1 MTEEGFKIRSSTG
14 PKFSVLYNSFN
25 DFRGSSFMCP
35 QSFVLFFLVL
45 IRFYMPHICTRILV
59 YSIITTILASSYVH
73 EAFQMLILILF
84 S

>member
-1 MTEEGFKIRSSTG
+1 MTEEGFKIRSPTG
-14 PKFSVLYNSFN
+14 PKFSVLYNPFN

-35 QSFVLFFLVL
+35 QSFVPFLVL
-45 IRFYMPHICTRILV
+45 IRFCMPRICTRILV
-59 YSIITTILASSYVH
+59 YSIITTTLASSYVH

>member
-1 MTEEGFKIRSSTG
+1 MR
-14 PKFSVLYNSFN
+14 
-25 DFRGSSFMCP
+25 P
-35 QSFVLFFLVL
+35 QSFVLLVL

>member
-1 MTEEGFKIRSSTG
+1 MIEKGFKIRSSTG
-14 PKFSVLYNSFN
+14 PKFSVLYNTFN

-35 QSFVLFFLVL
+35 QSFVPFLVL
-45 IRFYMPHICTRILV
+45 IRFCMPHICTRILV
-59 YSIITTILASSYVH
+59 YSIITTILASYYVH